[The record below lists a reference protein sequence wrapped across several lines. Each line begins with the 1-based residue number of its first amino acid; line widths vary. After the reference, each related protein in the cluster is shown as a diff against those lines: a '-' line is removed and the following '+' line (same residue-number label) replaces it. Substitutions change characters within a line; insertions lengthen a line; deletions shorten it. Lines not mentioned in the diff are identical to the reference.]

1 MKKNRNTCIG
11 SIGKP
16 RGLKGEFFLNSFC
29 DPEENIIDYIDKI
42 RFFNNNIVKFEYI
55 KKNNSKFFA
64 KILDID
70 NVDEIKEF
78 TNKKIFINQE
88 DLPILNTGDIYW
100 NELIDLLVI
109 DINENTILGK
119 VEALNNYGSND
130 CLIVHPTKDSVDNEI
145 RLIPFVRNVFIK
157 SIDLEKKIIRVFWKS
172 DY

>member
-42 RFFNNNIVKFEYI
+42 RFFDNNIVKFEYI

-130 CLIVHPTKDSVDNEI
+130 CLIVEI
-145 RLIPFVRNVFIK
+145 SLKEMDLYQWHDLKTLYHNVRLPLQVQQKRK
-157 SIDLEKKIIRVFWKS
+157 SWP
-172 DY
+172 